1 MNEFVQA
8 HATYRFVV
16 VDEEDDRPRILI
28 WLFKPNMRLS
38 YTTPSQFLI
47 PKSGSIRAAKVLFKL
62 LAPST
67 GAELH
72 ACVSFS
78 FVLVLVLPFSFPAYL
93 LYMLFLFY
101 VFVYDGKLTSC
112 FFFACIGF

>member
-72 ACVSFS
+72 ACVSFFFRS
-78 FVLVLVLPFSFPAYL
+78 PVLPFLFSRFL
-93 LYMLFLFY
+93 LICYICYFCLMCFMC
-101 VFVYDGKLTSC
+101 DGKLIC
-112 FFFACIGF
+112 DFLCVL

>member
-72 ACVSFS
+72 ACVSFLS
-78 FVLVLVLPFSFPAYL
+78 LYRSRSRYPVPAYL
-93 LYMLFLFY
+93 LYMLYLSFFT
-101 VFVYDGKLTSC
+101 VACDGKLMSYFVC
-112 FFFACIGF
+112 VL

>member
-72 ACVSFS
+72 ACVSLS
-78 FVLVLVLPFSFPAYL
+78 FVLSFSLYFVLPFSRSC
-93 LYMLFLFY
+93 LFAIFS
-101 VFVYDGKLTSC
+101 T
-112 FFFACIGF
+112 FAFCV

>member
-72 ACVSFS
+72 ACVSFLS
-78 FVLVLVLPFSFPAYL
+78 FSFSFSRSRSPVPL
-93 LYMLFLFY
+93 FSFLFICY
-101 VFVYDGKLTSC
+101 IFYIC
-112 FFFACIGF
+112 FLCVMES

>member
-72 ACVSFS
+72 ACVSFFFRS
-78 FVLVLVLPFSFPAYL
+78 RSPVLVRVLCVIES
-93 LYMLFLFY
+93 
-101 VFVYDGKLTSC
+101 
-112 FFFACIGF
+112 